1 MLPKISII
9 TPSYNQGQ
17 YIEETICSVL
27 DQGYP
32 NLEYIVMDGGSK
44 DNTVD
49 IIKKYEKHIS
59 YWVSEKDKGQSDA
72 LNKGYKHAT
81 GDVINWLNS
90 DDYYDPGALKTVGEI
105 FTNPKVNVY
114 CGTSRI
120 FGNKGEYLSNGTDIY
135 EGNLAK
141 TAGWARIDQPE
152 TFFRKSCI
160 DKIGF
165 LDEQFHYIM
174 DKELWIR
181 YLLQYGLGNVVKDKT
196 RIANFRIHDTSKTNQ
211 FHEKFQAET
220 KKLYH
225 AIAKLNG
232 SAFADIKNYWPEQEF
247 DLLYKDAFKGD
258 KQIINQVVNYSIF
271 YQFEEYYALNNFK
284 EAKKISALVK
294 EELLS
299 TADAANFRNLK
310 KRMLLPAFVK
320 KIANKLR

>member
-17 YIEETICSVL
+17 YIEETICSIL

-44 DNTVD
+44 DNTVE
-49 IIKKYEKHIS
+49 IIKKYEQHIS

-90 DDYYDPGALKTVGEI
+90 DDYYDPGALKTVGEM
-105 FTNPKVNVY
+105 FADPKTNVY

-120 FGNKGEYLSNGTDIY
+120 FGNKGEYLSNGTDVY
-135 EGNLAK
+135 ERNLEK
-141 TAGWARIDQPE
+141 TIGWARIDQPE

-181 YLLQYGLGNVVKDKT
+181 YLLQYGLDGVVKNKT
-196 RIANFRIHDTSKTNQ
+196 RIANFRIHDDSKTNQ

-232 SAFADIKNYWPEQEF
+232 SELANIKGYWPTQEF
-247 DLLYKDAFKGD
+247 NLLYKDAFRADQQTID
-258 KQIINQVVNYSIF
+258 KVVNYSIF
-271 YQFEEYYALNNFK
+271 YQFQEYYALNNFK
-284 EAKKISALVK
+284 EAKRIVRYLK
-294 EELLS
+294 EDLLLPEE
-299 TADAANFRNLK
+299 AAHLK
-310 KRMLLPAFVK
+310 SLKNRMLVPPFIK